1 MGCVAILLAAASTSQ
16 AQLLPIIVP
25 TQDLGVPTGIGVT
38 GGSFESGIGN
48 FTTTGEA
55 NVTGTIGGSG
65 LLSPTQGTQQLFLET
80 TGTVDSFLQNPYTAT
95 VSVDIVLDVF
105 LGLNPG
111 DIDAFVGV
119 TDLDNQS
126 EGATEG
132 SAARQSIEVLTPTT
146 LSFDYAFLTDELDQ
160 PSDFS
165 DTAFFALD
173 GELFLLGNVE
183 NAMLFTT
190 LPGTTGFDG
199 VIPYQSFAVNLD
211 PGIHT
216 FGFGVVDVSDTIVNS
231 ALLIDN
237 VMVSPEPTSAA
248 IFALMT
254 GGLLLRR
261 RA

>member
-1 MGCVAILLAAASTSQ
+1 M
-16 AQLLPIIVP
+16 
-25 TQDLGVPTGIGVT
+25 LGG
-38 GGSFESGIGN
+38 FETGIGN
-48 FTTTGEA
+48 FSTTGEA
-55 NVTGTIGGSG
+55 NVTGTVGGSA
-65 LLSPTQGTQQLFLET
+65 LLSPTEGTQQLFLET
-80 TGTVDSFLQNPYTAT
+80 TGTVDNFLENPYTAT

-132 SAARQSIEVLTPTT
+132 SAARQTIEVLAPTT
-146 LSFDYAFLTDELDQ
+146 LSFDYAFITDELDQ

-165 DTAFFALD
+165 DTAFFALN
-173 GELFLLGNVE
+173 GELFLLGNLE
-183 NAMLFTT
+183 DTSLFTM
-190 LPGTTGFDG
+190 LSFTTGFDG
-199 VIPYQSFAVNLD
+199 VIPYQTFMVNLD
-211 PGIHT
+211 PGVHT

-248 IFALMT
+248 IFALT
-254 GGLLLRR
+254 AGALTVRR
-261 RA
+261 RRRPNVHSAVDATHPN